1 MLLIRKLALLSPIRG
16 RDSGSLPTYSGQM
29 LPSMEMKAN
38 LFYWNRYT
46 ETNLFNR
53 NRYTVLQIFEIE
65 EFGYRVICTC
75 MHLHLKPWFGTKLYQ
90 FQKLIFYTIDMLPK
104 FLWSVCCKTIMTS
117 LRSNVTF
124 ALFHHFLIT
133 CNLHNTV
140 KTQKHTTKHR
150 NEALSNLIHNVLITL
165 QF

>member
-75 MHLHLKPWFGTKLYQ
+75 VHLHLKPWFGTKLYS
-90 FQKLIFYTIDMLPK
+90 FQKLIFYIIDMLPK
-104 FLWSVCCKTIMTS
+104 FLWSVCCK
-117 LRSNVTF
+117 NDYDKF
-124 ALFHHFLIT
+124 AVKRYFCINSIIFT

-150 NEALSNLIHNVLITL
+150 NEALSNLIHNVLISL